1 MLVSE
6 NPLNPLLGRFL
17 TPATEAEEITFH
29 QLLGRHRLAPSLLFR
44 FANGH
49 AYPFVEGEVCTVSTL
64 AEAHVQR
71 GVAAELARWHTVL
84 PTGPGGGTASAMLRQ
99 EHNVWAT
106 AKRWLDAAPGGLKG
120 KEALRRDFDYLVQRV
135 LKSSGQA
142 PQDLV
147 LGHGDLLCANVILPR
162 AATEDRTD
170 GRAEVRFIDYEH
182 ACYCPR
188 AFDLAN
194 HFSEWAGFD
203 CDYSRLPTRSTRR
216 EFLHEYLATCHQLRG
231 GTATVAPGDELEQLE
246 AEVNKYRGFPGF
258 YWGLCALIQAHSTT
272 GAIGFDYAGYAET
285 RLAEFDAWKA
295 EDDGSRSGAGLEMP
309 SREARWAMA

>member
-1 MLVSE
+1 ML
-6 NPLNPLLGRFL
+6 GHFL
-17 TPATEAEEITFH
+17 TPIAEAEEITFH
-29 QLLGRHRLAPSLLFR
+29 QLLGRHRLAPTLLFR

-106 AKRWLDAAPGGLKG
+106 ARRWLDAAPGGPKG

-135 LKSSGQA
+135 LESSGQA
-142 PQDLV
+142 PQGLV

-170 GRAEVRFIDYEH
+170 GRAEVRFIDYE
-182 ACYCPR
+182 YVV
-188 AFDLAN
+188 AFAFNFLSI
-194 HFSEWAGFD
+194 HPSPTFPLT
-203 CDYSRLPTRSTRR
+203 RLGRNPGMRV
-216 EFLHEYLATCHQLRG
+216 
-231 GTATVAPGDELEQLE
+231 TAQG
-246 AEVNKYRGFPGF
+246 
-258 YWGLCALIQAHSTT
+258 HSTWPIT
-272 GAIGFDYAGYAET
+272 FPSGPASTVTTADSQPDQYGASSFASTLRPATNYVVEPQQLHQMTSWNDWRQRWTSTA
-285 RLAEFDAWKA
+285 
-295 EDDGSRSGAGLEMP
+295 GSRACIGASAP
-309 SREARWAMA
+309 